1 MSHNREFIALVPLV
15 NFNSDSDLIQ
25 LDDTLCLRRINR
37 TELDDLI
44 NEALNYKFKLQHVL
58 EKVEYVIEKRVRQ
71 EKKEYFAW
79 NENSPYVRNIVLA
92 LGLFKRDY
100 VYTPTAFLL
109 DSSDTSFAVSN
120 TSPLKIGFGEHPYFL
135 RHKEIE
141 AFVELWSKLQNMKE
155 EKLYLRFP
163 LGKFEETLH
172 PEDYPYDDL
181 LKYMLAF
188 ESIVFRR
195 ETEAP
200 RPYGRAIGIAVGM
213 LLGKNEKER
222 TQIEKS
228 LKRAYEIRDKL
239 AHGHLLIKFD
249 RLPEDYGHVESDAH
263 EHLRRTLKKLLEE

>member
-15 NFNSDSDLIQ
+15 NFNSDSDSIQ
-25 LDDTLCLRRINR
+25 LGNNLCLRRINR

-44 NEALNYKFKLQHVL
+44 NEALNNKFRLQNAL
-58 EKVEYVIEKRVRQ
+58 EDAEYVIEKRIKQ
-71 EKKEYFAW
+71 ETEEYFAW
-79 NENSPYVRNIVLA
+79 DEHSPCVRNIVLA
-92 LGLFKRDY
+92 LGLFKHDY

-109 DSSDTSFAVSN
+109 DSSETSFTVSN
-120 TSPLKIGFGEHPYFL
+120 IHPLTIAFREHPYFL

-172 PEDYPYDDL
+172 LEDYPYDNL

-195 ETEAP
+195 GTEAP
-200 RPYGRAIGIAVGM
+200 RPYGRAIGIAAGM

-263 EHLRRTLKKLLEE
+263 EYLRRTLRKLLEE